1 MTELEVYEWQIGRFV
16 FSVMRVDFLTL
27 GIFVYRNRPEIRS
40 FVSAGVSLFVVRFGL
55 EIMRQGMEMA
65 A

>member
-27 GIFVYRNRPEIRS
+27 GIFVYRSRPEIGSRL
-40 FVSAGVSLFVVRFGL
+40 SAGIDLLIVRLGL
-55 EIMRQGMEMA
+55 EVM
-65 A
+65 